1 MRFAEDETGVEQMLN
16 SQRNAQRG
24 GLAYHLDGLT
34 LEWVL
39 DGMLGKKALQ
49 NRIVDQA
56 AVETLLD
63 YLYRHAG
70 LDTGFLAFYLGK
82 EKATFDSVGNTF
94 AGWLLCIEYVHDP
107 KQESYLQI
115 LQPLCKVSRV
125 LRKTCGRLLEYLR
138 DRYPDTYTEKVALLE
153 TRLKRALGQL
163 QPEAS
168 GNVDASPGEAVHLE
182 DPQIPALSLTPYS
195 TATSIE
201 AKALPAVLGH
211 SRLQVRLQ
219 IAPEALNR
227 STFEYRDEIA
237 LGLRV
242 PERNDIQLSIKEAI
256 GGQLR
261 NQQVRIPLGGEWV
274 ELFFDL
280 KGDRGEQVL
289 VEVFQS
295 EGMDSVKS
303 LVLPDYFAVS
313 SQSKDPSP
321 VIAVANQWQ
330 SEIDDPAIR
339 EVFMHLQTHGSLTE
353 SELIHMLGSPRNA
366 RRFTRDFDELVQ
378 KVPFSVRIETNSSGK
393 RYVRQDG

>member
-1 MRFAEDETGVEQMLN
+1 MLH

-24 GLAYHLDGLT
+24 GLAHHLDGLT

-49 NRIVDQA
+49 NRIVDKA

-70 LDTGFLAFYLGK
+70 MDAGFLHFYLGK
-82 EKATFDSVGNTF
+82 EKVSFNSVGDAF
-94 AGWLLCIEYVHDP
+94 AGWLICIEYVHDP
-107 KQESYLQI
+107 KKESYLLL

-125 LRKTCGRLLEYLR
+125 LRKTCGRLLDYLR
-138 DRYPDTYTEKVALLE
+138 DRYPDTYAEKANLLE

-163 QPEAS
+163 QPEDS
-168 GNVDASPGEAVHLE
+168 GNVDVFDREAVRLDEEEMASHS
-182 DPQIPALSLTPYS
+182 PS
-195 TATSIE
+195 TYIE

-211 SRLQVRLQ
+211 SRLQIRLQ
-219 IAPEALNR
+219 IVPEALNR
-227 STFEYRDEIA
+227 PTFVHRDAIA

-242 PERNDIQLSIKEAI
+242 LDRNDIRLSMKEAI
-256 GGQLR
+256 GGTLL
-261 NQQVRIPLGGEWV
+261 NQQVRLPLGGEWV

-280 KGDRGEQVL
+280 KGDRNEWVL

-295 EGMDSVKS
+295 DGAELVKS
-303 LVLPDYFAVS
+303 LVLPDCFAVS
-313 SQSKDPSP
+313 SQSQDPPP
-321 VIAVANQWQ
+321 VVVAIAENQWQ
-330 SEIDDPAIR
+330 AEIDDPAIR

-366 RRFTRDFDELVQ
+366 RRFTRDFDELVK